1 MSTGEAVQLPHPLK
15 QKITDEILQRLKG
28 LNGNGTANEQKG
40 QHKLALMSCA
50 RYFPPFNL

>member
-1 MSTGEAVQLPHPLK
+1 MSTGGAVQLPHPLK